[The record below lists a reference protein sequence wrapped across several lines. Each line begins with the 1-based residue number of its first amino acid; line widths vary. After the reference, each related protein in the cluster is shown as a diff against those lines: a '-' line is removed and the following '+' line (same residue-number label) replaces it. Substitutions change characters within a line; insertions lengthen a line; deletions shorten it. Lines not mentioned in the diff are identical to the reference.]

1 MTNPL
6 NLYMVTHTVG
16 GTLPASL
23 LPQLKDEASRSITK
37 IKNVGEE
44 RTNGWHK

>member
-44 RTNGWHK
+44 RTNG